1 MSPAPRLLAVRL
13 LASALGLATCA
24 AAFAGEIQA
33 VSLNAGS
40 TGTRAEIRLA
50 GSGGYKTLS
59 LAGPNRLVVD
69 FPDSSA
75 VRNLKL
81 PAAVGVVTAVRTGQP
96 EPGTFRVVFD
106 LANQVAPF
114 KPQMDKSGGE
124 ARLVIEWPGEFAAA
138 TASTAAP
145 AMPAAAEPTVAAVAT
160 AEARETQPAA
170 TVTTAQ
176 ARADAAR
183 ATAALTAA
191 VVQRAN
197 GPTPE
202 PVPAQPAT
210 PVAAVASNLSTPY
223 PQVPVAASAGSTIP
237 AASVASSNVPSAAR
251 PVVTAATNVPT
262 TIATG
267 VPTPVRA
274 ASASPQAILNGTA
287 VPRVAGQ
294 PATATPAPSV
304 TQESTAVAMTA
315 SSELAP
321 PRPAMPSD
329 AARIKMKAGMRPLV
343 VAIDPGHGGQDPG
356 AIGPSGKREKDVTL
370 AVAREL
376 ARQVNSTPGLKA
388 YLTRDTDVFIPLPM
402 RAKKARAAGADI
414 FISIHA
420 DAAENRSASGS
431 SVYVLSTK
439 GASSQR
445 ARWLADKE
453 NAADLVGGVRLQQT
467 ENTLAN
473 VLLDLAQSGHMKASE
488 DAAGHVLGGLKAI
501 GNNHKPEL
509 ERANFA
515 VLRTS
520 DMPAMLVE
528 TAFISNP
535 AEERRLTDPSYQ
547 RRLAGAVLDGV
558 NTFFT
563 RQPPPGTLYAAR
575 AQAEMDAAAG
585 TVAGGS
591 R

>member
-1 MSPAPRLLAVRL
+1 MSSAIRPLVVRL
-13 LASALGLATCA
+13 LVSALGLAACA
-24 AAFAGEIQA
+24 HAFAGEIQA
-33 VSLNAGS
+33 VSLSAGS
-40 TGTRAEIRLA
+40 TGTRAEIKLA
-50 GSGGYKTLS
+50 GAGGYKTLS

-75 VRNLKL
+75 VRGLKL
-81 PAAVGVVTAVRTGQP
+81 PAAAGVVTAVRTGQP

-106 LANQVAPF
+106 LANQVSAF
-114 KPQMDKSGGE
+114 KPQLDKGNGD
-124 ARLVIEWPGEFAAA
+124 ARLVIEWPGEYAASAPAPATPAVAAA
-138 TASTAAP
+138 PSAAPSPSTPPAAAP
-145 AMPAAAEPTVAAVAT
+145 APS
-160 AEARETQPAA
+160 
-170 TVTTAQ
+170 AQ
-176 ARADAAR
+176 ARDDAAR

-191 VVQRAN
+191 VVQKAN

-202 PVPAQPAT
+202 PVPAQPAAANPAAAAPLAYPRVVVAGAAQVP
-210 PVAAVASNLSTPY
+210 PVA
-223 PQVPVAASAGSTIP
+223 SAPNT
-237 AASVASSNVPSAAR
+237 
-251 PVVTAATNVPT
+251 
-262 TIATG
+262 
-267 VPTPVRA
+267 
-274 ASASPQAILNGTA
+274 SPQAILNGAA
-287 VPRVAGQ
+287 VPVAVVGAAAATPAAATPVVAA
-294 PATATPAPSV
+294 PATAIA
-304 TQESTAVAMTA
+304 A
-315 SSELAP
+315 SAALSPGENAAEP
-321 PRPAMPSD
+321 PRPVMPSD
-329 AARIKMKAGMRPLV
+329 ASRIKMKAGMRPLV

-356 AIGPSGKREKDVTL
+356 AIGPTGKREKDVTL

-376 ARQVNSTPGLKA
+376 ARQVNATPGLKA

-488 DAAGHVLGGLKAI
+488 DAAGHVLSGLKDI
-501 GNNHKPEL
+501 GNNHKPSL

-535 AEERRLTDPSYQ
+535 DEERRLTDPSYQ
-547 RRLAGAVLDGV
+547 RKLAGAVLEGV

-575 AQAEMDAAAG
+575 AQAEMEAAAG